1 MACFNDN
8 SINEDIDNLCLDD
21 LFYEKQY
28 ESNYRVLKSNREKD
42 AILFNGYYYNWQR
55 DNKNGSTVLKCRQK
69 HEKKECSGTF
79 TLNQDGSFKCK
90 SHQCVQFMPIQ
101 CDIMI
106 INSEIENEISNRP
119 SISIKKLND
128 EKEVE
133 LTLKFDTKQVAKY

>member
-1 MACFNDN
+1 
-8 SINEDIDNLCLDD
+8 
-21 LFYEKQY
+21 
-28 ESNYRVLKSNREKD
+28 
-42 AILFNGYYYNWQR
+42 
-55 DNKNGSTVLKCRQK
+55 
-69 HEKKECSGTF
+69 
-79 TLNQDGSFKCK
+79 
-90 SHQCVQFMPIQ
+90 MPIQ